1 MFGFNAYFYKNHVM
15 IENAGSYKTNEVLLA
30 YLEYDFP
37 DLEELLRTCKEYE
50 RKLHYPERGTENRDF
65 DKMVQGAFMFYD
77 QLDTIIEAHPPYN
90 KLQVKRNKLYN
101 NMNEHRFL
109 FDNDEEQHDMNY
121 YPPDEYDH
129 FYCENYYDDLDADM
143 YDSAL
148 QMNRRLKALAEEYRI
163 FVEDCIRVKT
173 VYSEFLEKIH
183 YRNEYLHVEE
193 TAEIFK
199 LYLEEQGRNLR
210 PFDMLQ
216 PSGTMSQ
223 TFMPL
228 EIDGHTLMCENYRF
242 GTLGGFLYIDL
253 FKGLEN
259 HYLPRRC
266 GLCGRYFL
274 LEATAYSAFCTRP
287 IKSNRKKTCRDLGH
301 RKTYA
306 DKVNNDPILKTYTKA
321 YKAHYARFMKK
332 RMTQNEFQIW
342 ADYALELRAKAYSEE
357 LSFKDYEEQ
366 IKV

>member
-1 MFGFNAYFYKNHVM
+1 
-15 IENAGSYKTNEVLLA
+15 
-30 YLEYDFP
+30 
-37 DLEELLRTCKEYE
+37 
-50 RKLHYPERGTENRDF
+50 
-65 DKMVQGAFMFYD
+65 
-77 QLDTIIEAHPPYN
+77 
-90 KLQVKRNKLYN
+90 
-101 NMNEHRFL
+101 
-109 FDNDEEQHDMNY
+109 
-121 YPPDEYDH
+121 
-129 FYCENYYDDLDADM
+129 M

-183 YRNEYLHVEE
+183 YRNEYVHAEE

-199 LYLEEQGRNLR
+199 LFLEEKLGHGFLR
-210 PFDMLQ
+210 TFDELV

-223 TFMPL
+223 TFVPL
-228 EIDGHTLMCENYRF
+228 VIEDHTIMCEKYRF
-242 GTLGGFLYIDL
+242 GTIGGFLYIDL
-253 FKGLEN
+253 FKGLDN
-259 HYLPRRC
+259 HFLPRKC

-274 LEATAYSAFCTRP
+274 LEASAYSAFCTRP
-287 IKSNRKKTCRDLGH
+287 TKDNRKKTCRDLGH

-342 ADYALELRAKAYSEE
+342 ADYALELRGKAYNKEIT
-357 LSFKDYEEQ
+357 FKEYEEA
-366 IKV
+366 IRV